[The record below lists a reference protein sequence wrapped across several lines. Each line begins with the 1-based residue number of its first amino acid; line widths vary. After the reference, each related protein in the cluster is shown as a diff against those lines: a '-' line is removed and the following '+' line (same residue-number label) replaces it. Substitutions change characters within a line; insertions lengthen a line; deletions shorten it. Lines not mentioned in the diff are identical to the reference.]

1 MSDTFEAL
9 HHRDLLHLVNPSGDV
24 GLLTLW
30 SPVRTAKR
38 RLESISKEL
47 LHTSRSR
54 IAVIANLY
62 GDGMYAMFCNLLF
75 NPQVRHLIAVGED
88 LGLPTCGEID
98 AFISRGLEEDELL
111 GMRVMRIVG
120 TSRVFVADASF
131 DEQRLRQSL
140 SFDYL
145 GKLSSAGFEAKLIG
159 RLRGLPQASA
169 AEARSRVRVK
179 TAITSGSEDLHWP
192 SNPAAHQIVRRRPLD
207 CWEELVVRTMRFGVP
222 VDLRSGRRLELL
234 NVKAV
239 VTQPCEESAEALAS
253 RGFCLDDLRRYQE
266 RMFDPELPETGSYTY
281 GNRLG
286 AHFRLADGSAKTL
299 SVVAKRL
306 QADPEARDAFISLW
320 DTSADLLPAGQ
331 DGGGRP
337 CLVTLF
343 FRKQGQTLSLT
354 ATYRAHNLLI
364 AWMQNVYGL
373 IAIQRDVAQG
383 AHMQIGPITI
393 VSHSLGIDPGNTGF
407 ASATRLAETWRRDDD
422 WDRET
427 GRYALREDPHGYFV
441 VTLDEARQCIL
452 VEHRF
457 DGVLIKRYEGR
468 RADRLI
474 SEIAA
479 DMSVSLVSH
488 AMWLGAELARK
499 EAMLSDG

>member
-1 MSDTFEAL
+1 MSHTFEAL
-9 HHRDLLHLVNPSGDV
+9 RHRDLLHLVNPSGDV

-38 RLESISKEL
+38 RLESISQEL
-47 LHTSRSR
+47 LHPSRSR

-88 LGLPTCGEID
+88 LGLPTCAEID

-120 TSRVFVADASF
+120 TSRVFAADASF
-131 DEQRLRQSL
+131 DERRLRQSL

-145 GKLSSAGFEAKLIG
+145 GKLSSADLDGKLMG
-159 RLRGLPQASA
+159 RLRDLRRASPG
-169 AEARSRVRVK
+169 ETRGRVRVQIE
-179 TAITSGSEDLHWP
+179 TASIEGSQRP
-192 SNPAAHQIVRRRPLD
+192 SNPAAHQVVRRRPLD
-207 CWEELVVRTMRFGVP
+207 CWEELIVRAMRFGTP
-222 VDLRSGRRLELL
+222 VELRSGRRLELL

-239 VTQPCEESAEALAS
+239 VTEPCEESAAALAS
-253 RGFCLDDLRRYQE
+253 RGFCLQDLKRYQE
-266 RMFDPELPETGSYTY
+266 RMFDPDLPETGSYTY

-286 AHFRLADGSAKTL
+286 GHFRLRDGSAKTL
-299 SVVAKRL
+299 SAVAKRL

-320 DTSADLLPAGQ
+320 DTSEDLLPAGQ
-331 DGGGRP
+331 HGGGRP

-343 FRKQGQTLSLT
+343 FRKQGQALSLA

-373 IAIQRDVAQG
+373 IAIQRYVAQR
-383 AHMQIGPITI
+383 ARMQIGPITI
-393 VSHSLGIDPGNTGF
+393 VSHSLGIDPANTGF
-407 ASATRLAETWRRDDD
+407 AAARRLAETWKRDDD

-427 GRYALREDPHGYFV
+427 GRYALREDPNGYFA
-441 VTLDEARQCIL
+441 VTLDQASQLIV

-479 DMSVSLVSH
+479 DMSASLVSH

-499 EAMLSDG
+499 EAMLGGG

>member
-1 MSDTFEAL
+1 
-9 HHRDLLHLVNPSGDV
+9 
-24 GLLTLW
+24 
-30 SPVRTAKR
+30 VRTTRR
-38 RLESISKEL
+38 RLESISQEL
-47 LHTSRSR
+47 LHPSRSR

-88 LGLPTCGEID
+88 LGLPTCREID

-120 TSRVFVADASF
+120 TSRVFAADARF
-131 DEQRLRQSL
+131 DERRLRQSL

-145 GKLSSAGFEAKLIG
+145 GKLSSAGFEAKLIR
-159 RLRGLPQASA
+159 RLRELPQASSG
-169 AEARSRVRVK
+169 EARARVRVEI
-179 TAITSGSEDLHWP
+179 ASTSRTEDLRRP
-192 SNPAAHQIVRRRPLD
+192 SNPAAHQVVRRRPLD
-207 CWEELVVRTMRFGVP
+207 CWEELVVRTMRFGAP
-222 VDLRSGRRLELL
+222 VSLRSGRRLELL

-239 VTQPCEESAEALAS
+239 ITEPCEESAEALAS
-253 RGFCLDDLRRYQE
+253 RGFCLDDLKRYQQ
-266 RMFDPELPETGSYTY
+266 RMFEPGLPEDGSYTY

-286 AHFRLADGSAKTL
+286 GHFRLADGSAKTL
-299 SVVAKRL
+299 SAVAKRL
-306 QADPEARDAFISLW
+306 QADPEARDAFVSLW
-320 DTSADLLPAGQ
+320 DTSEDLLAAGQ

-343 FRKQGQTLSLT
+343 FRKRGQALSLT

-373 IAIQRDVAQG
+373 IAIQRHVAER
-383 AHMQIGPITI
+383 ARMRTGPITV
-393 VSHSLGIDPGNTGF
+393 VSHSLSVDPANTGF
-407 ASATRLAETWRRDDD
+407 AAAKRLTETWKRDDD

-427 GRYALREDPHGYFV
+427 GRYALREDPNGYFR
-441 VTLDEARQCIL
+441 VTLDETRRLIV

-457 DGVLIKRYEGR
+457 NGVSMKRYEGR

-474 SEIAA
+474 GEIAA
-479 DMSVSLVSH
+479 EMSVSLVSH

-499 EAMLSDG
+499 EAMLNDG